1 MNTGADNVLL
11 SFAEV
16 VEHFRVSAGAV
27 RAWVAARRLVPVRR
41 EGRGRGGRMLFAR
54 GEVAVLVYGV
64 CANCGNGFKRD
75 VVGAEFCS
83 RLCRDRHRRLRSGKG
98 SPPVATPSAS

>member
-1 MNTGADNVLL
+1 MNTSSDNVLVTL
-11 SFAEV
+11 PEV

-27 RAWVAARRLVPVRR
+27 RAWVAAGRLVPVRR

-64 CANCGNGFKRD
+64 CANCGNGFKRSSL
-75 VVGAEFCS
+75 GQEFCS
-83 RLCRDRHRRLRSGKG
+83 RLCRDRHRRLRER
-98 SPPVATPSAS
+98 ASHE